1 MSGERV
7 SRSHRHHTRAAAL
20 TPWENDRTIRSKG
33 GFSAAAQ
40 KSWLTVVHEDIPC
53 RSYLVPLGLSTLL
66 QRILNHGRHRSET
79 GHRGRQS
86 DTVPPPFMHV
96 PCYT

>member
-33 GFSAAAQ
+33 SFSAAAQ

-79 GHRGRQS
+79 
-86 DTVPPPFMHV
+86 
-96 PCYT
+96 